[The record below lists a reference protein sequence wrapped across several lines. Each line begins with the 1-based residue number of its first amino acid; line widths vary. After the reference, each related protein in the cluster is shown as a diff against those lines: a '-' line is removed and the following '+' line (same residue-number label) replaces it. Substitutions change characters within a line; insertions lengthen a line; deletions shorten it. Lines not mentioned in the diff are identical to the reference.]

1 MTKPLIIMF
10 FGLTLLLS
18 ECWPRPKSNQTPT
31 PLPSPAPTTSVK
43 ITQPAEGTKVEQ
55 TEMVKGTSQR
65 IPSEQVIWVVVFV
78 HKVGRYYPQ
87 NNPADVQPSGDWAS
101 VTYIGVQADVGLK
114 FDLIAVLADKEAQS
128 AFNKYLVDARDKNNY
143 IGLQQLPNGATIYDR
158 VSTTRK
164 Y

>member
-18 ECWPRPKSNQTPT
+18 DCWPKPGSNQTPT
-31 PLPSPAPTTSVK
+31 PVPSPTPTTSVK
-43 ITQPAEGTKVEQ
+43 ITQPTEGTKVEQ

-87 NNPADVQPSGDWAS
+87 NNPADVQASGDWAS
-101 VTYIGVQADVGLK
+101 VTYIGVAADVGLK

-128 AFNKYLVDARDKNNY
+128 AFNKYLVDARDKHDY
-143 IGLQQLPNGATIYDR
+143 PGFEHLPNGATIYDR

-164 Y
+164 